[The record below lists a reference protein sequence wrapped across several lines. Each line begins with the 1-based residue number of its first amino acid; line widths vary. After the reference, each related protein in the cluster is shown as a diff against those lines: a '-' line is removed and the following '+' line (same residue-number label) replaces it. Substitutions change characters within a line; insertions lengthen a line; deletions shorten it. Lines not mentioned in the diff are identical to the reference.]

1 VDLAIIGTLVGAF
14 AVLVTSHVVLIVS
27 LFMRKPHWRGLL
39 ALVFPPLA
47 AYWGIE
53 ERMRI
58 RAGLWIASLVVYVVA
73 HVAATF

>member
-1 VDLAIIGTLVGAF
+1 MDLAIIATLVGAF
-14 AVLVTSHVVLIVS
+14 AVLLTTHVVLIVS
-27 LFMRKPHWRGLL
+27 LFAANRTGAAWSRCC
-39 ALVFPPLA
+39 FPPLA

>member
-14 AVLVTSHVVLIVS
+14 AVLVTTHVVLIVS
-27 LFMRKPHWRGLL
+27 LLLRKPHWRGLV

-58 RAGLWIASLVVYVVA
+58 RAGLWLVSLVVYVVA